1 MPDPYGD
8 CRSILGPI
16 MRNVPLVLW
25 QYLRAFFIIYLCLFA
40 GRGIET
46 LLPVAIPGSILGMLL
61 LFALLASQLLP
72 VHWVKPG
79 CHLLIR
85 YMALL
90 FVPISVGVMNDMDIL
105 TAQFAPIVLSC
116 IVSTL
121 IVLVTV
127 GLISQRLNDR
137 HIQRAGGENE

>member
-1 MPDPYGD
+1 MHTA
-8 CRSILGPI
+8 
-16 MRNVPLVLW
+16 LVTLW
-25 QYLRAFFIIYLCLFA
+25 QYLRAFIIIYLCLYA
-40 GRGIET
+40 GRGLSA
-46 LLPVAIPGSILGMLL
+46 LLPVAIPGSILGMLM
-61 LFALLASQLLP
+61 LFALLAFQLLP

-137 HIQRAGGENE
+137 HIKRAGGENE

>member
-1 MPDPYGD
+1 
-8 CRSILGPI
+8 
-16 MRNVPLVLW
+16 
-25 QYLRAFFIIYLCLFA
+25 
-40 GRGIET
+40 
-46 LLPVAIPGSILGMLL
+46 MLL